1 MPTIDRSRVEHVAGL
16 ARIALTDEELDRFTG
31 QLEVVLGA
39 IKQLKDVDTSAVPP
53 SASVLPLENVMREDE
68 PRPSLPVEVVMSQA
82 PDREGDLFR
91 VQASLEERPDAGAP
105 AHDHRD
111 RATSALARRLGAR
124 ARRCLPRRREGR
136 FIQRV

>member
-1 MPTIDRSRVEHVAGL
+1 MPAIDRGRVEHVAGL

-39 IKQLKDVDTSAVPP
+39 IEALQDVDTSDVSP

-68 PRPSLPVEVVMSQA
+68 PRPSLPVDVVLAQA

-91 VQASLEERPDAGAP
+91 VQASLEERPDA
-105 AHDHRD
+105 
-111 RATSALARRLGAR
+111 
-124 ARRCLPRRREGR
+124 
-136 FIQRV
+136 